1 MDDATRSGPRPT
13 PPSADCPTPP
23 STPPAIEVD
32 GAVKRYG
39 DVVALAGVSLSVGPG
54 EIVAL
59 LGPSGCGKSTLLAG
73 IAGLT
78 GLDSGTVSL
87 GGRLVHGPGVDVAA
101 QHRRIGLVFQDH
113 ALFPHLDVA
122 ANVGFGLR
130 HLDRPARRARVG
142 AMLDLVRLAHLA
154 DRYPH
159 ELSGG
164 ESQRV
169 ALARSLA
176 PSPAAVLLDEPFASL
191 DPALRGDLRIEVG
204 ELLRI
209 AGLAAVVVTHDP
221 LDALTLAE
229 RIVVLRAGRVA
240 QGGTAA
246 ELLDRPADAFVVGL
260 FGPAATV
267 PADVDGST
275 ALGSITPDRVV
286 TWSDERV
293 AVLRPHELTLE
304 PADESCGQGR
314 PGTVRAAHPT
324 ATGGRVVVEWE
335 EPLLGQRQVVVDEGR
350 RRDWRR
356 GEAVRVRI
364 GVPVGT

>member
-1 MDDATRSGPRPT
+1 MGDPPTRSGPGPT
-13 PPSADCPTPP
+13 PS
-23 STPPAIEVD
+23 STAPVLEVD

-39 DVVALAGVSLSVGPG
+39 DVVALAGVSLRVGSG

-59 LGPSGCGKSTLLAG
+59 LGPSGCGKSTLLAA

-78 GLDSGTVSL
+78 GLDSGTVRL
-87 GGRLVHGPGVDVAA
+87 AGTLVHGTGVDVAA
-101 QHRRIGLVFQDH
+101 QHRRVGLVFQDH

-122 ANVGFGLR
+122 ANIGFGLR
-130 HLDRPARRARVG
+130 HLDRAARRARVG
-142 AMLDLVRLAHLA
+142 AMLELVRLGHLA

-221 LDALTLAE
+221 LDALTLAD

-240 QGGTAA
+240 QEGTAA
-246 ELLDRPADAFVVGL
+246 ELLDRPSDAFVAGL

-267 PADVDGST
+267 PATADGTT
-275 ALGSITPDRVV
+275 ALGRVAAERIV
-286 TWSDERV
+286 TWNDDRL

-304 PADESCGQGR
+304 QADGSGGQGR

-324 ATGGRVVVEWE
+324 ATGGRVVVEWD
-335 EPLLGQRQVVVDEGR
+335 EPLLAQRQVVVDEVR

-356 GEAVRVRI
+356 GQTVRVRI
-364 GVPVGT
+364 DAPSGT

>member
-1 MDDATRSGPRPT
+1 MGDPRTRSPH
-13 PPSADCPTPP
+13 PTPP
-23 STPPAIEVD
+23 STDGSTPAVVEVD

-39 DVVALAGVSLSVGPG
+39 DVVALAGVSLRLGPG

-78 GLDSGTVSL
+78 DLDAGTVSVA
-87 GGRLVHGPGVDVAA
+87 GALVHGPGIDVAA
-101 QHRRIGLVFQDH
+101 QHRRVGLVFQDH

-130 HLDRPARRARVG
+130 HLDRAARRARVG
-142 AMLDLVRLAHLA
+142 SMLELVRLAHLA
-154 DRYPH
+154 ERFPH

-191 DPALRGDLRIEVG
+191 DPTLRGDLRIEVG
-204 ELLRI
+204 ELLRV

-221 LDALTLAE
+221 LDALTLAD

-240 QGGTAA
+240 QEGTAA
-246 ELLDRPADAFVVGL
+246 ELLDRPADAFVAGL
-260 FGPAATV
+260 FGPAAAV
-267 PADVDGST
+267 PAAVDGST
-275 ALGSITPDRVV
+275 PLGSVTPERVV
-286 TWSDERV
+286 SWSDGRI
-293 AVLRPHELTLE
+293 AVLRPHELALE
-304 PADESCGQGR
+304 AADGSGGR
-314 PGTVRAAHPT
+314 GRRGTVRAAHPT

-335 EPLLGQRQVVVDEGR
+335 EPLLGQRQVVVDEDR

-356 GEAVRVRI
+356 GQAVRVRLDA
-364 GVPVGT
+364 PVGT